1 MNSWSMLYDA
11 LMADA
16 EWVEKMGGYE
26 WTPSTSN
33 VAIGTDVN
41 PQFNLVGIDELMNNP
56 SKNDYFKFNEDKV
69 MEEVMDYI
77 ANTYRSHYNSGSGI
91 QTLDLIESVGDAAAF
106 CRSNILKYASRYD
119 KKGAAKMDI
128 KKIIH
133 YAILLY
139 HFTQKETKSDATGYE
154 TL

>member
-11 LMADA
+11 LMEDA

-26 WTPSTSN
+26 YTPLSSDDTS
-33 VAIGTDVN
+33 
-41 PQFNLVGIDELMNNP
+41 QFNLVGIDELMNNP

-154 TL
+154 TF

>member
-11 LMADA
+11 LMEDA

-77 ANTYRSHYNSGSGI
+77 SNTYRSHYNSGSGI

-154 TL
+154 TF

>member
-1 MNSWSMLYDA
+1 MNLWSMPYDA
-11 LMADA
+11 LMEDA

-56 SKNDYFKFNEDKV
+56 SKKDYFKFNEDKV

-77 ANTYRSHYNSGSGI
+77 SNTYRSHYNSGSGI

-154 TL
+154 TF

>member
-1 MNSWSMLYDA
+1 MNSWSMLYDV
-11 LMADA
+11 LMEDA

-77 ANTYRSHYNSGSGI
+77 SNTYRSHYNSGSGI

-119 KKGAAKMDI
+119 KKGAAMMDI

-154 TL
+154 TF